1 MIKKLKFR
9 AHKMAN
15 AIATIKLVLETRETP
30 EEKLAMIKET
40 LDIYFKEVGEAPFKN
55 SSGEPFPDSSSA

>member
-1 MIKKLKFR
+1 
-9 AHKMAN
+9 MAN